1 MRTLTLTQP
10 WATLV
15 AIGAKSI
22 ETRSW
27 YAGPNPRVVGTQALG
42 WPIAI
47 HAAKGFPREAQ
58 WLVGEEPFATAL
70 RTAFPEARDPEDCIK
85 RFLPR
90 GAVIATAVLLHVVT
104 VEHLE
109 RAAHIL
115 TPTERAFGDY
125 SPGRYAWR
133 LWNVRPL
140 PEPIP
145 ARGSLGLWQWDAPPG
160 VESASVVRVE
170 GGSVEFVEA
179 AI

>member
-1 MRTLTLTQP
+1 MRALTLTQP

-27 YAGPNPRVVGTQALG
+27 YVGRDPRGVGAQALG

-47 HAAKGFPREAQ
+47 HAAKGFPA
-58 WLVGEEPFATAL
+58 GAKAACGKEPFASAL
-70 RTAFPEARDPEDCIK
+70 IK
-85 RFLPR
+85 AGYGKYGSLPT
-90 GAVIATAVLLHVVT
+90 GAVIATAVLLHCVT

-109 RAAHIL
+109 RAPHIL

-133 LWNVRPL
+133 FWNVKPL

-145 ARGSLGLWQWDAPPG
+145 ARGALGLWEWECDPFI
-160 VESASVVRVE
+160 ERTASVRE
-170 GGSVEFVEA
+170 EDGGLFVVEA
-179 AI
+179 TR